1 MLNPKNLEQIAQQ
14 LHNALPQPLKSLGA
28 DLEEKFKQILQAQLA
43 KLDVVTREDFD
54 VQSQVLLRT
63 REKLADL
70 EQRLANLEAVA
81 NPQSVDSDSDLA
93 E

>member
-1 MLNPKNLEQIAQQ
+1 MLNPKNFESLAQQ
-14 LHNALPQPLKSLGA
+14 LHNALPQPLKNVGN

-43 KLDVVTREDFD
+43 KLDVVTREEFD

-63 REKLADL
+63 REKLNELEKRLNDL
-70 EQRLANLEAVA
+70 ESR
-81 NPQSVDSDSDLA
+81 QSQ

>member
-1 MLNPKNLEQIAQQ
+1 MLNPKNFESLAQQ
-14 LHNALPQPLKSLGA
+14 LHNALPQPLKNVGN

-43 KLDVVTREDFD
+43 KLDIVTREEFD

-63 REKLADL
+63 REKLNELEKRLNDL
-70 EQRLANLEAVA
+70 ESR
-81 NPQSVDSDSDLA
+81 QSQ